1 MEASETCAL
10 LTSADA
16 VRQTETSAEE
26 DSDAS
31 TKMSPVM
38 TTVSTQTDDYDIED
52 DDDDACYYD
61 LQSEDVLAEIYDER
75 YEKLEAD
82 LLIHN
87 PNMEQ

>member
-1 MEASETCAL
+1 METPETCAL

-16 VRQTETSAEE
+16 IRRQTDASAEE

-31 TKMSPVM
+31 TKISPVM

-52 DDDDACYYD
+52 DDDDACYID

-75 YEKLEAD
+75 
-82 LLIHN
+82 
-87 PNMEQ
+87 